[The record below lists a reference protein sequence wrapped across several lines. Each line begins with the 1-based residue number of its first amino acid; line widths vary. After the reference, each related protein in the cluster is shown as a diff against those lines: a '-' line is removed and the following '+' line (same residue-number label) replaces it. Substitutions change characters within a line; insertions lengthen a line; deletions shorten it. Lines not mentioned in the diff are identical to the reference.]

1 MKQGRVAFH
10 LAFKEIW
17 HNRNRYLLISLVVA
31 LITTLVLFIAALSEG
46 LALGNREYLEKLN
59 AELLV
64 YQSNVDLS
72 IGASRL
78 GRSRLNAIRRVEGV
92 ADAGQIWTA
101 SATLVLGPGQ
111 DPVDIALI
119 GVEPGKPGE
128 PPALLGRPLAR
139 SRGNEVILDRNTA
152 VRTGLTVGDKVTI
165 QSIQGTE
172 EQFYTL
178 DVVGISDGQS
188 FLLQPSVFLPY
199 LTWEKVR
206 PQGEEGNA
214 EGELV
219 SNLIAVRLEHPEEM
233 AVVASRLTQQVAGIQ
248 VVDRRTAYE
257 ATPGY
262 TAQKSTLDTQR
273 YFTFFIGVLVV
284 GGFFQIQTLQKV
296 AQIGMLKAIGAT
308 PWTIALAALVQIV
321 AINAL
326 GVLLGSGGSLALSLS
341 FPPTIPIVFTG
352 QSVLSAVLA
361 LLLIGPLGGL
371 ISVWMLLRVEP
382 LTALGLAQ

>member
-1 MKQGRVAFH
+1 
-10 LAFKEIW
+10 
-17 HNRNRYLLISLVVA
+17 
-31 LITTLVLFIAALSEG
+31 
-46 LALGNREYLEKLN
+46 
-59 AELLV
+59 
-64 YQSNVDLS
+64 
-72 IGASRL
+72 
-78 GRSRLNAIRRVEGV
+78 
-92 ADAGQIWTA
+92 
-101 SATLVLGPGQ
+101 
-111 DPVDIALI
+111 
-119 GVEPGKPGE
+119 
-128 PPALLGRPLAR
+128 LGRPLAR